1 MGISEQNR
9 VVEDVANASAASA
22 SMSFT
27 VDAVLPD
34 AIARAA
40 EDVGVKKAH
49 LPASTIFAL
58 AILGGAFI
66 SIGGLFYTIVL
77 SGADGAVPYGLQRLL
92 GGLVFSAGLVLV
104 TVAGAQLFTSDCL
117 LVMGWASG
125 RITTREAFRVWVLVW
140 FGNLVGSL
148 GTAIMVFLS
157 GWYGFGHGITGATAL
172 YIASLKANLP
182 SDQVFFLAI
191 LCNALVCLGT
201 WMGLAGRSATDKI
214 LGIIFPISC
223 FVAAGFEH
231 CIANQYLV
239 PLGMII
245 EWFAPE
251 SFWAQVSH
259 GAAYSMPP
267 IPLGHALQNL
277 AVATAGNWVGGALLV
292 GGIYWMI
299 YRRGARA
306 G

>member
-1 MGISEQNR
+1 MTSSERNR
-9 VVEDVANASAASA
+9 AAEVASAPPGV
-22 SMSFT
+22 T

-66 SIGGLFYTIVL
+66 SIGGLFYTVVL
-77 SGADGAVPYGLQRLL
+77 SGTDGVVPYGIQRLL
-92 GGLVFSAGLVLV
+92 GGLVFSTGLVLV
-104 TVAGAQLFTSDCL
+104 TIAGAQLFTSDCL

-125 RITTREAFRVWVLVW
+125 RITTLEAVRVWVLVW

-148 GTAIMVFLS
+148 ATAIIVFLS
-157 GWYGFGHGITGATAL
+157 GWYGFGHGVTGATAI

-191 LCNALVCLGT
+191 LCNGLVCMGT
-201 WMGLAGRSATDKI
+201 WMGFAGRSATDKI

-231 CIANQYLV
+231 CIANQYFI
-239 PLGMII
+239 PLGMLI

-251 SFWAQVSH
+251 SFWMQ
-259 GAAYSMPP
+259 
-267 IPLGHALQNL
+267 
-277 AVATAGNWVGGALLV
+277 
-292 GGIYWMI
+292 
-299 YRRGARA
+299 
-306 G
+306 